1 MTFGIVGLGRMGLS
15 LGELAVERGHEVVA
29 WDPDDSARE
38 QAEKAGMRPVKN
50 LEDVP
55 GELSLPRVIL
65 MWVPHGKPVDQNL
78 EKLLPSLEAG
88 DVVADCGNSFWE
100 DSKERHDRVAE
111 RGVHFLDIGTSGG
124 ISDAPGWNGAAFMV
138 GGPSEGFD
146 VARPLLVD
154 MAVDEQAVH
163 HVGPSPCGHF
173 AKLVHNAIEF
183 GMVQAIAEGVEM
195 LRGYDDRI
203 DLPALLE
210 HWNHGTVIRSW
221 LVELMGKGLKEG
233 GIGLSSDM
241 PPDPSEMSTYVE
253 DTDEVKWVVKWAIDN
268 DIPVPVTGM
277 SQQMLMAYRDLDW
290 PAAKSVALLRNQYGG
305 HRIHRADEDEER
317 R

>member
-1 MTFGIVGLGRMGLS
+1 
-15 LGELAVERGHEVVA
+15 
-29 WDPDDSARE
+29 
-38 QAEKAGMRPVKN
+38 MRPVEN

-55 GELSLPRVIL
+55 GELSSPRVIL

-78 EKLLPSLEAG
+78 EQLLPSLEAG

-111 RGVHFLDIGTSGG
+111 RGVHFLDIGTSG
-124 ISDAPGWNGAAFMV
+124 
-138 GGPSEGFD
+138 
-146 VARPLLVD
+146 
-154 MAVDEQAVH
+154 
-163 HVGPSPCGHF
+163 
-173 AKLVHNAIEF
+173 
-183 GMVQAIAEGVEM
+183 
-195 LRGYDDRI
+195 
-203 DLPALLE
+203 
-210 HWNHGTVIRSW
+210 W
-221 LVELMGKGLKEG
+221 LIELMGKGLKDG

-241 PPDPSEMSTYVE
+241 PPDPDRMSTYVK
-253 DTDEVKWVVKWAIDN
+253 DTDEVKWVVKWAIDH